1 MIVTNAKKLTEDPKS
16 TYFSIE
22 GAIDQTVVFIDE
34 VDKLAKSYG
43 SSDGWHTQIQAGLL
57 SMLENQE
64 SLKNVSFIFA
74 GAFSQ
79 MDFEPEKQL
88 GFGAMMDIEERTIAD
103 VTDAEVIEYGLIP
116 ELVGRI
122 GAIDV
127 LDTLT
132 PELMEDILVNKLLPI
147 KNRDLSYMGCEL
159 LILSKDDIEE
169 VISKAM
175 TSGQGIRALKR
186 EVNKMSLEAEFDYEE
201 PTMNT
206 MMISGLENG

>member
-1 MIVTNAKKLTEDPKS
+1 
-16 TYFSIE
+16 
-22 GAIDQTVVFIDE
+22 
-34 VDKLAKSYG
+34 
-43 SSDGWHTQIQAGLL
+43 
-57 SMLENQE
+57 
-64 SLKNVSFIFA
+64 
-74 GAFSQ
+74 
-79 MDFEPEKQL
+79 
-88 GFGAMMDIEERTIAD
+88 MMDIEERTIAD